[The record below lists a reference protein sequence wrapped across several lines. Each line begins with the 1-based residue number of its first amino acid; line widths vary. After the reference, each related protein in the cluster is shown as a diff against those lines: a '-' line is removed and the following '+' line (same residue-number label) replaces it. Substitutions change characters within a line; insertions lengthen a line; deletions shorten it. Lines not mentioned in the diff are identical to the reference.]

1 MTEAFAKDAD
11 HLVRLWLRAGSL
23 ERAGRADAAAE
34 AWKSL
39 ALAAR
44 DLLANGPQTPPVR
57 RARALAEELLE
68 EPARA
73 AEVSTRLIEAV
84 AGLDSAGDES
94 AAQGQARAHGA
105 AVRLLVGVLCAL
117 VLGASVLFFTRF
129 YEPRR
134 VAYTRAD
141 MDGLAAFLIKAAQG
155 AGSLEQLTSNGC
167 SECPCRDRGPVG
179 AMPRGDVCRAN
190 WDKALR
196 AAYRAVHGG
205 EPTGPHGENL
215 IPSSWKRDVW
225 GGPYLLDENAWTLRS
240 AGPDGIPG
248 NADDIVLKLRRE

>member
-1 MTEAFAKDAD
+1 MTEAFARNAD

-34 AWKSL
+34 AWRCL

-44 DLLANGPQTPPVR
+44 DLLAGGPQTPPVR

-68 EPARA
+68 EPGRA
-73 AEVSTRLIEAV
+73 VEASARLIEAV
-84 AGLDSAGDES
+84 AGLDSAGDEDS
-94 AAQGQARAHGA
+94 GRDEARARGA
-105 AVRLLVGVLCAL
+105 AVRLLLGVLCAL
-117 VLGASVLFFTRF
+117 VLGGSVLLFSRF

-134 VAYTRAD
+134 IAYTRAD
-141 MDGLAAFLIKAAQG
+141 MDGLAAFLVKAGQG
-155 AGSLEQLTSNGC
+155 MGSLEQLTANGC

-205 EPTGPHGENL
+205 EPAGPNGQDL
-215 IPSSWKRDVW
+215 IPSAWKRDAW

-248 NADDIVLKLRRE
+248 NADDIVLPLRPQ